1 MRNPK
6 RKIIAGAVFFA
17 CGVIAIAG
25 GSAIAKKADSIP
37 VSAIGLTDETPVI
50 VLDAGHGEST

>member
-1 MRNPK
+1 MKNPK

-25 GSAIAKKADSIP
+25 GNTIAKKADSIP
-37 VSAIGLTDETPVI
+37 VSALGITDETPVI